1 MDRIN
6 NWDLVDR
13 RAGRRRALP
22 VRETARRPVP
32 AGRLDNLW
40 ERRTAIYSTLYFLR
54 QGDVEDTFKLAEL
67 LLGDDQDLIHK
78 ATGGLLREPKDRPRL
93 LRLLD
98 QHAATMRTLLRY
110 AIEHLDKE
118 QRGTTWA

>member
-1 MDRIN
+1 M
-6 NWDLVDR
+6 
-13 RAGRRRALP
+13 
-22 VRETARRPVP
+22 
-32 AGRLDNLW
+32 
-40 ERRTAIYSTLYFLR
+40 
-54 QGDVEDTFKLAEL
+54 EDTFKLAEL

-78 ATGGLLREPKDRPRL
+78 GGPAARGRKDRPRL

-98 QHAATMRTLLRY
+98 QHAATMPRTLLRY